1 MWDNVSEQGDDGS
14 EKGDDDHLKKKTG
27 RRNYL
32 TGIVVRDRSEIH
44 LINSNIIVLF
54 AAENTLQN
62 TLIENR
68 TSFHQLNCCIIR

>member
-14 EKGDDDHLKKKTG
+14 EKGDDDHFKKTC

-32 TGIVVRDRSEIH
+32 TCTGVRDRNETH

-68 TSFHQLNCCIIR
+68 TSFFQHVS